1 MKFTNFM
8 HGGWD
13 GTNILD
19 PDMAKMNDRATSS
32 DTGGKGGA
40 SLNLDIGLDVSADGN
55 QFGLDQYNTIVSSY
69 RAATDIMTDRT
80 MTRVNVL
87 AVPGVRQSIVT
98 DHISAKT
105 KANSRIFYTQD
116 IPNYDKDQKRLFD
129 DSTSRPDVI
138 KTSDSFDARKIDNNY
153 TAVYFPDVTLID
165 DINDTQVRVPASV
178 SAFGAIGYNDKVGFP
193 WFAPAGFSRG
203 DLENVVNT
211 KSRLNAAD
219 RDYLYERRINPIA
232 SFPNAGY
239 VIFGQKTC
247 QLAKSALDRVNV
259 RRMLLEVKRRIV
271 EIASSLLFEP
281 NTPATRAKFVSQV
294 VPKLALIQAQ
304 QGVDQ
309 FKVVCDSSNNSQTDV
324 ELNKLNGRIVLVPT
338 RAVEFIVMDFIITNS
353 GVEFE

>member
-1 MKFTNFM
+1 
-8 HGGWD
+8 
-13 GTNILD
+13 
-19 PDMAKMNDRATSS
+19 
-32 DTGGKGGA
+32 
-40 SLNLDIGLDVSADGN
+40 
-55 QFGLDQYNTIVSSY
+55 
-69 RAATDIMTDRT
+69 MTDKT

-98 DHISAKT
+98 DHISDKV

-116 IPNYDKDQKRLFD
+116 IPNYDKDEKRLFD

-138 KTSDSFDARKIDNNY
+138 KTSDRFDARKIDNNY
-153 TAVYFPDVTLID
+153 TAVYFPDVTLLD
-165 DINDTQVRVPASV
+165 DINDTQARVPASV
-178 SAFGAIGYNDKVGFP
+178 SAFGAIGYNDKIGFP

-271 EIASSLLFEP
+271 EIANSLLFEP

-294 VPKLALIQAQ
+294 VPKLALIQSQ

-309 FKVVCDSSNNSQTDV
+309 FKVICDSSNNSQANV
-324 ELNKLNGRIVLVPT
+324 ELNRLNGRIVLVPT